1 MRTVFRSQGLPSTLL
16 SDRGPQFISSFWK
29 ELFGSLKTQVRL
41 TSGYHPASNGGSERF
56 NRTLIEGLRSFVNT
70 RHSDW
75 SDYLLYLEFTYNN
88 SVNPAT
94 GYSPFVLQF
103 AQTPRGPIDLISG
116 PVDDGADDFDSSNL
130 KSDAA
135 RTLSIEIMN
144 NVTEARD
151 HLHEAR
157 P

>member
-1 MRTVFRSQGLPSTLL
+1 MTVHLA
-16 SDRGPQFISSFWK
+16 
-29 ELFGSLKTQVRL
+29 FGSLKTQVRL

-94 GYSPFVLQF
+94 GYSLTLML
-103 AQTPRGPIDLISG
+103 AIC
-116 PVDDGADDFDSSNL
+116 
-130 KSDAA
+130 
-135 RTLSIEIMN
+135 LSI
-144 NVTEARD
+144 
-151 HLHEAR
+151 
-157 P
+157 PY